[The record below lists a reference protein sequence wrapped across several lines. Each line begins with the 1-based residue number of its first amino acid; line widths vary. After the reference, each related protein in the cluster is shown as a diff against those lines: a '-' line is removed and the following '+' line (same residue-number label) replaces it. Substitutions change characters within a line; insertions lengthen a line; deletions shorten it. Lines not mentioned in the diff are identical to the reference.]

1 MTRRLTVAVTVMGLL
16 CFGMTGAG
24 ASAEPQPNGQYKVQG
39 PSDARQRSAI
49 AATGAAID
57 QVDSASI
64 VVTATEAEV
73 AEIKR
78 LGYTVTKIAKPL
90 SPRGPGDRADFPP
103 ADSGYHNYAELT
115 AAVNQIVADH
125 PA

>member
-1 MTRRLTVAVTVMGLL
+1 MRRRLTVMIAVLALL
-16 CFGMTGAG
+16 CVGMTGAG

-39 PSDARQRSAI
+39 PSDARQRSAV

-73 AEIKR
+73 AEIKDSATPSQR
-78 LGYTVTKIAKPL
+78 
-90 SPRGPGDRADFPP
+90 SPSPCIRWNPRNARTSRQPTP
-103 ADSGYHNYAELT
+103 ATTTTPS
-115 AAVNQIVADH
+115 
-125 PA
+125 